1 MTGTLLAPLAH
12 RPVAAPP
19 GPRQAGKSWLAQGVA
34 SGPHPAEYLTLDD
47 PAVLT
52 ATATD
57 PAGFIQALRG
67 NTVID
72 EVQRAPQLFVA
83 IKASIDRNPHPGRF
97 LLTGSANMLLIPHL
111 SESLAG
117 RMDILT

>member
-1 MTGTLLAPLAH
+1 MYERHLTRTLLDALAH
-12 RPVAAPP
+12 RPVVILH
-19 GPRQAGKSWLAQGVA
+19 GPRQAGKSWLAQKVT

-52 ATATD
+52 ASATD
-57 PAGFIQALRG
+57 PAGFIQGLRG

-83 IKASIDRNPHPGRF
+83 IKATVSPR
-97 LLTGSANMLLIPHL
+97 
-111 SESLAG
+111 
-117 RMDILT
+117 